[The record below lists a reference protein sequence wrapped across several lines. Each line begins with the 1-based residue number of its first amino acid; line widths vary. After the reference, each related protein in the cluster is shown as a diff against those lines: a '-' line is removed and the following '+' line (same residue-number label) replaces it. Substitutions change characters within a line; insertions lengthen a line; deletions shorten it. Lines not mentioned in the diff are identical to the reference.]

1 MSMSITHEIKR
12 NARSS
17 SKLKPEW
24 GRDVL
29 KILSTLSAI
38 NLLQGCLWDVASP
51 GNQMWMAENPNSNT
65 KCISVESVFPQG
77 MSRLFALLPKLI
89 PPDLLRKEPRA
100 FQAACTNCR
109 VFPFGK
115 PGWFR
120 ECCATQRGNSS
131 TLDQLAEHQKHVKTC
146 SSDRSNEA
154 RSSTS
159 FLQGQSWA
167 IRAKRTTVLNRL
179 MSHS

>member
-1 MSMSITHEIKR
+1 MSTSITYEIKR
-12 NARSS
+12 NPHSL
-17 SKLKPEW
+17 SKLKPEQ
-24 GRDVL
+24 GRDIL

-38 NLLQGCLWDVASP
+38 NLLQGCLWGLASP
-51 GNQMWMAENPNSNT
+51 GRQTWMPENPNSNT
-65 KCISVESVFPQG
+65 RCISVEPAFPQ
-77 MSRLFALLPKLI
+77 STSSLSALLPKLI
-89 PPDLLRKEPRA
+89 PPDLLCKEPRA
-100 FQAACTNCR
+100 FQAARMNCC
-109 VFPFGK
+109 VVPFGK

-120 ECCATQRGNSS
+120 ECYATQRGNFP

-146 SSDRSNEA
+146 SSDTSNEA

-159 FLQGQSWA
+159 FLQGRYCG